1 MKLVSIRTGGDD
13 DDDDD
18 DVTGYQQVNMVN
30 PFIGSLGYDQPSTIG
45 NDDDDDD
52 DDEIGIGIE
61 IEITQKNHSS
71 RIHGLNFTGHQL
83 EPPP

>member
-1 MKLVSIRTGGDD
+1 MKVVSIRTGDD

-18 DVTGYQQVNMVN
+18 D
-30 PFIGSLGYDQPSTIG
+30 
-45 NDDDDDD
+45 
-52 DDEIGIGIE
+52 DETGIE

-71 RIHGLNFTGHQL
+71 RIHSLNFTGYQL

>member
-1 MKLVSIRTGGDD
+1 MKLVSIRTGGD

-52 DDEIGIGIE
+52 DEIGIE

-71 RIHGLNFTGHQL
+71 RIHSLEFNVHQL